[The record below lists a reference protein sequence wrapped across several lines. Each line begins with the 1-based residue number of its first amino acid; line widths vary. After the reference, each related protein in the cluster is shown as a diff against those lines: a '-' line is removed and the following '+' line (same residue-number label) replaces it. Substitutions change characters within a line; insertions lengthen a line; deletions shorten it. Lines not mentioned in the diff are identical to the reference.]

1 MDADLQGTIV
11 LLASLMV
18 AVLVAQTILLLI
30 FVITHRRWCNRTGA
44 LVDQVARNIDP
55 VLKASRELLTE
66 TREKLA
72 SATANLSEITQLA
85 KTQVIR
91 IDSVITDATDR
102 AHLQIIRLDELV
114 GDTMLRVEQ
123 TTEAIQHSVLGPVRE
138 IAAVVAGVRTA
149 LEFLLHRN
157 RSRTVEHATQDEEM
171 FI

>member
-1 MDADLQGTIV
+1 MDAELQSTIV
-11 LLASLMV
+11 LLASLLV

-30 FVITHRRWCNRTGA
+30 FVIAFRSWCNRTGA

-72 SATANLSEITQLA
+72 SVSANLNEISQLA
-85 KTQVIR
+85 KTQVMR
-91 IDSVITDATDR
+91 IDGLVTDATDR

-114 GDTMLRVEQ
+114 GDTMHRVDQ
-123 TTEAIQHSVLGPVRE
+123 TTQAIQHGILGPVRE
-138 IAAVVAGVRTA
+138 ISAVVAGVRTA
-149 LEFLLHRN
+149 LEFFLHRN